1 MPKITLIEP
10 KAPDLHIYSRFKL
23 PRLGLLI
30 LGALMRDRGWDVDWI
45 FEEIQS
51 IDFSRIREADLV
63 GISTIT
69 STAPRAY
76 LIADRI
82 RGKGIPVLLGGPHVT
97 FLADEGLQ
105 HADFVIRGEGER
117 ALMRLI
123 DAWETDRDY
132 TRVPNLSYMNET
144 GEAQHNP
151 MGPMEEE
158 LDRIPFPD
166 LSGLLVAGRSI
177 LGHQTIPVQTSRG
190 CPFDCA
196 FCSVTGMFG
205 RGYRFRSPQNVIE
218 ELRQYDSP
226 KNHIFFYDDNFA
238 ANPKRLRELLLAMQ
252 EEEFS
257 FTWSTQVRADISRH
271 EDLVRLMRQTGC
283 STLYIGLESVNP
295 QSLEN
300 MNKCQTPAQMEKA
313 LQVFRRHHIP
323 IHGMFVYGFD
333 EDDWKTVRKTVRFA
347 KRARLS
353 STQFLILTP
362 LPGSAFYRRVLKE
375 KRLLFKDWGLFDAHH
390 VVFKPKL
397 LSLQALQK
405 AQMISHKRFY
415 SLMQQARKALRF
427 RWLEV
432 AIARY
437 ARGLNR
443 MWKKRNKA
451 FISAIKLLGPQKQ
464 ARITIDFQQR
474 IELD

>member
-1 MPKITLIEP
+1 MPKIVLIEP
-10 KAPDLHIYSRFKL
+10 RAPDLHIYSRFKL

-30 LGALMRDRGWDVDWI
+30 LGALMRDRGWEVDWI
-45 FEEIQS
+45 FEEIQKV
-51 IDFSRIREADLV
+51 DFKQIREADLV

-82 RGKGIPVLLGGPHVT
+82 RDEGIPVLLGGPHVT

-105 HADFVIRGEGER
+105 HADFVIRGEGEQ

-123 DAWETDRDY
+123 DAWEADRDFSS
-132 TRVPNLSYMNET
+132 VPNLSYVVD
-144 GEAQHNP
+144 GEVRHNAL
-151 MGPMEEE
+151 GAVEED

-166 LSGLLVAGRSI
+166 LSALLVAGRSI

-190 CPFDCA
+190 CPYDCA

-238 ANPKRLRELLLAMQ
+238 ANPKRLKELLLAMQ

-257 FTWSTQVRADISRH
+257 FTWSTQVRADIARR

-295 QSLEN
+295 LSLES
-300 MNKCQTPAQMEKA
+300 MNKRQTLAQMEEA

-323 IHGMFVYGFD
+323 VHGMFVYGFD
-333 EDDWKTVRKTVRFA
+333 EDDWKTVRETVRFA
-347 KRARLS
+347 KRTRLS

-362 LPGSAFYRRVLKE
+362 LPGSEFYRRVLKE

-415 SLMQQARKALRF
+415 SLIQSARKALRF
-427 RWLEV
+427 RWFEV

-464 ARITIDFQQR
+464 ARITIDFQQK

>member
-1 MPKITLIEP
+1 MPKIVLIEP

-30 LGALMRDRGWDVDWI
+30 LGALMRDRGWEVDWI
-45 FEEIQS
+45 FEEIQR
-51 IDFSRIREADLV
+51 IDFKSLHEADLV

-82 RGKGIPVLLGGPHVT
+82 RTEGIPVLLGGPHVT
-97 FLADEGLQ
+97 FLADEALQ
-105 HADFVIRGEGER
+105 HADFVIRGEGEQ

-123 DAWETDRDY
+123 DAWEGDRDY
-132 TRVPNLSYMNET
+132 SQVPNLSHVVD
-144 GEAQHNP
+144 GIAQHNP
-151 MGPMEEE
+151 MCAMVED

-166 LSGLLVAGRSI
+166 LSALLAAGKGI
-177 LGHQTIPVQTSRG
+177 LGHRTIPVQTSRG
-190 CPFDCA
+190 CPFNCA

-205 RGYRFRSPQNVIE
+205 KGYRFRSHQNVIE
-218 ELRQYDSP
+218 ELRQYDHP

-238 ANPKRLRELLLAMQ
+238 ANPKRMKTLLLAMQ
-252 EEEFS
+252 KEKFS
-257 FTWSTQVRADISRH
+257 FTWSTQVRADIARH
-271 EDLVRLMRQTGC
+271 EDLVRLMRLTGC

-295 QSLEN
+295 SSLEN
-300 MNKCQTPAQMEKA
+300 MKKCQTPAQMVEA
-313 LQVFRRHHIP
+313 LEVFRRHHIP

-333 EDDWKTVRKTVRFA
+333 EDDWRTVRKTVRFA

-362 LPGSAFYRRVLKE
+362 LPGSEFYRRVLSE

-415 SLMQQARKALRF
+415 SWMQSVRKALRF
-427 RWLEV
+427 RWFEV
-432 AIARY
+432 AIAGY

-443 MWKKRNKA
+443 MWKKRNKD
-451 FISAIKLLGPQKQ
+451 FISAIKLLGAQKQ
-464 ARITIDFQQR
+464 ARITIDFRQK

>member
-1 MPKITLIEP
+1 
-10 KAPDLHIYSRFKL
+10 
-23 PRLGLLI
+23 
-30 LGALMRDRGWDVDWI
+30 MRDRGWEVDWI
-45 FEEIQS
+45 FEEIQC
-51 IDFSRIREADLV
+51 IDFKRLQEADMV

-76 LIADRI
+76 LIADRV
-82 RGKGIPVLLGGPHVT
+82 RQAGIPVLMGGPHVT
-97 FLADEGLQ
+97 FLAEEALQ
-105 HADFVIRGEGER
+105 HADFVIRGEGEA
-117 ALMRLI
+117 ALLSFM
-123 DAWETDRDY
+123 DAWESESDFS
-132 TRVPNLSYMNET
+132 RVPNLSYIMD
-144 GEAQHNP
+144 GVIQHNP
-151 MGPMEEE
+151 MGAMVED

-166 LSGLLVAGRSI
+166 LTALLAAGKGI

-190 CPFDCA
+190 CPFSCA

-205 RGYRFRSPQNVIE
+205 KEYRFRSHQNVIE
-218 ELRQYDSP
+218 ELRQYDHP

-238 ANPKRLRELLLAMQ
+238 ANPKRMKTLLLAMQ
-252 EEEFS
+252 EEQFS
-257 FTWSTQVRADISRH
+257 FTWSTQVRADIARH

-295 QSLEN
+295 HSLED
-300 MNKCQTPAQMEKA
+300 MKKCQTPEQMEDA
-313 LQVFRRHHIP
+313 LEVFRRHHIP
-323 IHGMFVYGFD
+323 VHGMFVYGFD

-347 KRARLS
+347 KRTRLS

-362 LPGSAFYRRVLKE
+362 LPGSEFYSRVISE

-390 VVFKPKL
+390 VVFKPKR

-415 SLMQQARKALRF
+415 SWIQSVRKALHF
-427 RWLEV
+427 RWFEV
-432 AIARY
+432 AIAGY

-451 FISAIKLLGPQKQ
+451 FISAIELLGAQKQ
-464 ARITIDFQQR
+464 ARIIIDFQQK

>member
-1 MPKITLIEP
+1 MPKIVLIEP
-10 KAPDLHIYSRFKL
+10 KAPGLHIYSRFKL

-30 LGALMRDRGWDVDWI
+30 LGALMRDRGWEVDWV
-45 FEEIQS
+45 FEEIQR
-51 IDFSRIREADLV
+51 IDFKSLSEADLV

-82 RGKGIPVLLGGPHVT
+82 RGEGIPVILGGPHVT
-97 FLADEGLQ
+97 FLADEALQ
-105 HADFVIRGEGER
+105 HADFVVRGEGER
-117 ALMRLI
+117 ALMHLI
-123 DAWETDRDY
+123 DAWEGDRDY
-132 TRVPNLSYMNET
+132 SQVPNLSYILDGET
-144 GEAQHNP
+144 HHNP
-151 MGPMEEE
+151 MCAMVED
-158 LDRIPFPD
+158 LDRIPYPD
-166 LSGLLVAGRSI
+166 LSALLAAGKGI

-190 CPFDCA
+190 CPFNCA

-205 RGYRFRSPQNVIE
+205 KGYRFRSPENVIE
-218 ELRQYDSP
+218 ELRQYDHP

-238 ANPKRLRELLLAMQ
+238 ANPKRMKTLLLAMQ
-252 EEEFS
+252 KENFS
-257 FTWSTQVRADISRH
+257 FTWSTQVRADIARH

-295 QSLEN
+295 SSLEN
-300 MNKCQTPAQMEKA
+300 MKKCQTPAQMEEA
-313 LQVFRRHHIP
+313 LEVFRRHHIP

-362 LPGSAFYRRVLKE
+362 LPGSEFYNKVISE

-405 AQMISHKRFY
+405 AQMLSHRRFY
-415 SLMQQARKALRF
+415 SWIQSLRKALRF
-427 RWLEV
+427 RWFEV

-443 MWKKRNKA
+443 MWKKRNKT
-451 FISAIKLLGPQKQ
+451 FISAIKLLGAQKQ
-464 ARITIDFQQR
+464 ARITIDFQQK